1 MATIATRINSTG
13 TMYVNG
19 IIDETSFSSTSPAI
33 YNLATYSEQFDN
45 VVWAPT
51 AALTI
56 TPNSIN
62 SPINTLTAD
71 TLNGDGLT
79 VGYINRVITYVTGTT
94 YTFSCYFKAGTQ
106 STVLILLYGAYFNN
120 GGANIIGQFNL
131 STGSTS
137 GSNATVFGMTLV
149 GNGWY
154 RCWISQT
161 CTAGTSN
168 SNQIIRL
175 GSATGNLYAWG
186 YQAEVVA
193 TPSGPTM
200 YQGVAAAGTLVA
212 PGFTTRTASNAIYVT
227 KIFDEVTYNSTAPV
241 FKNLISYT
249 QDLTQWST
257 NGAPNNMTVTADAT
271 LAPNNTMT
279 ADLMIKST
287 GVGSSSIGWRG
298 FNAGTSFFS
307 TNYCGSVY
315 LKSGGYTNARVA
327 FDGNGFNNI
336 AIGGYFNLTTGVV
349 NSALNGSTCT
359 ITNAGNGWWRVTVT
373 ATSGTSGVNFLFTL
387 ANADSSGTNTNFAG
401 DGTSGIYVWGAQV
414 EYGSV
419 ATQYQGVAATGVL
432 IAPGFAKS
440 EGSDGTMY
448 VTNSYDEVTGMVVT
462 SGMIAYIDAGKPES
476 YPGTGTTIRDLVNP
490 STNTATLNGA
500 IGWVSAGSASYWNFT
515 TAADTAYITSLL
527 SQNYLDCTLVFYP
540 DLTYVAGSSSLAY
553 GLGSGVTSDRSLR
566 FTGGN
571 GTGPWRTINPASGTG
586 DWASTSGTT
595 YYVNNIASTTAVS
608 LPTGWNI
615 LGGLRT
621 NTVASPFTGN
631 FAYTWGCGYTGRYF
645 MGRLAAIVLYNRAL
659 TADEHQNNYNYFAA
673 RYGLPTVGV

>member
-1 MATIATRINSTG
+1 MGTIATRINSTG

-33 YNLATYSEQFDN
+33 YNLVTYSQQLDN
-45 VVWAPT
+45 AFWNPTNGVVAT
-51 AALTI
+51 G
-56 TPNSIN
+56 NSIT
-62 SPINTLTAD
+62 SPNNTTTATLLTG
-71 TLNGDGLT
+71 NGVG
-79 VGYINRVITYVTGTT
+79 VGYLAPPLTYTSGLT

-106 STVLILLYGAYFNN
+106 TTGVILLYGTNF
-120 GGANIIGQFNL
+120 GGVGNPTGVFNL
-131 STGSTS
+131 STGSTA
-137 GSNATVFGMTLV
+137 GSSSTAYGMTLV

-161 CTAGTSN
+161 CTITGS
-168 SNQIIRL
+168 QFMQMIRMA
-175 GSATGNLYAWG
+175 SATGTIYVWG
-186 YQAEVVA
+186 YQLEVVA

-200 YQGVAAAGTLVA
+200 YQGVAAAGALVA
-212 PGFTTRTASNAIYVT
+212 PGFTTRTASNAIYTT
-227 KIFDEVTYNSTAPV
+227 KIFDEVTYNSTTPV
-241 FKNLISYT
+241 FKNLINYT

-257 NGAPNNMTVTADAT
+257 NGAPNNMTVVADAT

-279 ADLMIKST
+279 ADLMVKST
-287 GVGSSSIGWRG
+287 GVNSSSAGWRTFISG
-298 FNAGTSFFS
+298 AGIIN

-315 LKSGGYTNARVA
+315 LKQGGYPAARVDFEGTA
-327 FDGNGFNNI
+327 FGI
-336 AIGGYFNLTTGVV
+336 AIGGYFNLINGTV
-349 NSALNGSTCT
+349 NSVLNGSTCT
-359 ITNAGNGWWRVTVT
+359 ITNAGNGWWRITIT
-373 ATSGTSGVNFLFTL
+373 ATSDADGGGFLFVVYPCDATY
-387 ANADSSGTNTNFAG
+387 DFTFAG

-490 STNTATLNGA
+490 STNTATLNGT
-500 IGWVSAGSASYWNFT
+500 IGWVSAGASSYWNFT

-553 GLGSGVTSDRSLR
+553 TLGTGVASDRSLR
-566 FTGGN
+566 FAGGN
-571 GTGPWRTINPASGTG
+571 GTGPWQLRNPDSNGG
-586 DWASTSGTT
+586 WAYPAATT
-595 YYVNNIASTTAVS
+595 YYINNVAYSGAGN

-621 NTVASPFTGN
+621 NTTTAPFTGN
-631 FAYTWGCGYTGRYF
+631 FAYSWGTGFTGRYF

-659 TADEHQNNYNYFAA
+659 TTAEHQNNYNYFAA